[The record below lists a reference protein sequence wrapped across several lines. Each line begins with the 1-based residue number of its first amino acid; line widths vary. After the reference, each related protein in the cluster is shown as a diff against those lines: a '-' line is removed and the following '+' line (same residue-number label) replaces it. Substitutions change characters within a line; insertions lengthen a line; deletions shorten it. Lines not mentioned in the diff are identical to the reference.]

1 VSTWQRVLVGG
12 AVGLA
17 GVLLYF
23 LARLS
28 METAK
33 RPSWGEVVGLGV
45 LGLIGTVLAGVG
57 DRVLE
62 PVMAAVT
69 VRWVII
75 ALLAVAGAACLA
87 GLERARAAMASDG
100 ALLTL
105 YCGAF
110 FLMGSAITLAIAE
123 LG

>member
-1 VSTWQRVLVGG
+1 MSTWQRVLVGG
-12 AVGLA
+12 PVGLA

-23 LARLS
+23 LARLA

-33 RPSWGEVVGLGV
+33 RPSWGELVGLAV
-45 LGLIGTVLAGVG
+45 LGLIGTVLADGG
-57 DRVLE
+57 GRVLE
-62 PVMAAVT
+62 PVMASAA

-87 GLERARAAMASDG
+87 GLARARAAMASDR
-100 ALLTL
+100 ALIKL

-110 FLMGSAITLAIAE
+110 FLIGSAITLAVAE

>member
-1 VSTWQRVLVGG
+1 MSTWQRVLVGG
-12 AVGLA
+12 AVGLP

-23 LARLS
+23 LARLR

-33 RPSWGEVVGLGV
+33 HPSWGEVVGVIV
-45 LGLIGTVLAGVG
+45 LLFIGTVLTGVG
-57 DRVLE
+57 NRVLE
-62 PVMAAVT
+62 PVMASAA

-87 GLERARAAMASDG
+87 GLARARAAMASDR
-100 ALLTL
+100 ALIKL
-105 YCGAF
+105 YYGAF
-110 FLMGSAITLAIAE
+110 FLIGSAITLAVAE